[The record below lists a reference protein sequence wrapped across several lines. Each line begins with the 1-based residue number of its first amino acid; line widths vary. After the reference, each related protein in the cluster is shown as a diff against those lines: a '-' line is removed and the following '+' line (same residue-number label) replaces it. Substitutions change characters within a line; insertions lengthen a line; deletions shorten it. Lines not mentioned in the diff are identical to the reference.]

1 MQELL
6 FIPIS
11 ININYMKIPS
21 FLNKLKNKKT
31 NNTNGKN
38 VVFKKIVDI
47 DPLKRWK
54 QILFIVLMI
63 LISTIIITIFFRYAL
78 VHNLLVKKSIKEKV
92 KELQINQLKQDE
104 LRNIISEFRHRQ
116 QIREQIINPD
126 PIIVPVPIKETIIN

>member
-1 MQELL
+1 
-6 FIPIS
+6 
-11 ININYMKIPS
+11 MKIPS